1 MEKYQRLSLD
11 ERETIGQMLSQG
23 KSPLPSSAKL

>member
-11 ERETIGQMLSQG
+11 EREMIGQQLSQG
-23 KSPLPSSAKL
+23 KILEVHC